1 MNTRLITR
9 QLNLN
14 SQDAIKNNSTMNSNL
29 YFNFRNIIQQS
40 DVDEI
45 SHIDFS
51 VENCQIPVSF
61 YNITTFNNKLDWN
74 GNILTITPGNYN
86 TTNLATEIIL
96 QLSNIAITD
105 VSIVLNSITGKYIF
119 TSASSNFT
127 LGYLNSTMFKI
138 LGFTNIDQVSTGFIL
153 TSEYPVNL
161 LGALKLKISSSSIN
175 IDNLDSA
182 NNGSTL
188 NTLVE
193 IPISSNNFGL
203 ILYSN
208 VSNIHSTMRQK
219 SLNGIDIL
227 IKDDNNNLVDF
238 NNIDFTM
245 SFLLKI
251 YYKINKPIINEAI
264 NKINNIELIKP
275 KDVDDMSN
283 DEILL
288 SNE

>member
-1 MNTRLITR
+1 MITR

-14 SQDAIKNNSTMNSNL
+14 SQDAIKNNGTMNSNL

-40 DVDEI
+40 NVDEI

-61 YNITTFNNKLDWN
+61 YNITNSNNILDWN
-74 GNILTITPGNYN
+74 GNILTITAGNYN
-86 TTNLATEIIL
+86 TTTLATEIINKL
-96 QLSNIAITD
+96 ATISITD
-105 VSIVLNSITGKYIF
+105 VTIVLNSTTGKFVF

-127 LGYLNSTMFKI
+127 LGYLNSTIFKVI
-138 LGFTNIDQVSTGFIL
+138 GFTNMNQVSTSFIL

-161 LGALKLKISSSSIN
+161 LGPLKLKISSGTIN
-175 IDNLDSA
+175 INNIDSG

-188 NTLVE
+188 NTLIE
-193 IPISSNNFGL
+193 IPVSSANFGL

-208 VSNIHSTMRQK
+208 VSNIHSTLNQK
-219 SLNGIDIL
+219 TLNGIDIL
-227 IKDDNNNLVDF
+227 VKDNDNNLVDF
-238 NNIDFTM
+238 NNIDFTL

-251 YYKINKPIINEAI
+251 YYKIKSIDEPIIN
-264 NKINNIELIKP
+264 KTVKKPIE
-275 KDVDDMSN
+275 DMTQ

-288 SNE
+288 DA

>member
-1 MNTRLITR
+1 MITR

-14 SQDAIKNNSTMNSNL
+14 SQDAIKNNGTMNSNL

-40 DVDEI
+40 NVDEI

-61 YNITTFNNKLDWN
+61 YNITNSNNILDWN
-74 GNILTITPGNYN
+74 GNILTITAGNYN
-86 TTNLATEIIL
+86 TTTLATEIINKL
-96 QLSNIAITD
+96 ATISITD
-105 VSIVLNSITGKYIF
+105 VTIVLNSTTGKFVF

-127 LGYLNSTMFKI
+127 LGYLNSTIFKVI
-138 LGFTNIDQVSTGFIL
+138 GFTNMNQVSTSFIL

-161 LGALKLKISSSSIN
+161 LGPLKLKISSGSISIDN
-175 IDNLDSA
+175 IDST

-188 NTLVE
+188 NTLIE
-193 IPISSNNFGL
+193 IPVSSANFGL

-208 VSNIHSTMRQK
+208 VSNIHSTLNQK
-219 SLNGIDIL
+219 TLNGIDIL
-227 IKDDNNNLVDF
+227 VKDNDNNLVDF
-238 NNIDFTM
+238 NNIDFTL

-251 YYKINKPIINEAI
+251 YYKIKSIDEPTINKTVKKPIE
-264 NKINNIELIKP
+264 
-275 KDVDDMSN
+275 DMTQ

-288 SNE
+288 DA

>member
-1 MNTRLITR
+1 MMNTRMITR

-14 SQDAIKNNSTMNSNL
+14 SQDAIKNNGTMNSNL

-40 DVDEI
+40 NVDEI

-61 YNITTFNNKLDWN
+61 YNITNSNNILDWN
-74 GNILTITPGNYN
+74 GNILTITAGNYN
-86 TTNLATEIIL
+86 TTTLATEIINKL
-96 QLSNIAITD
+96 AAISITD
-105 VSIVLNSITGKYIF
+105 VTIVLNSTTGKFVF

-127 LGYLNSTMFKI
+127 LGYLNSTIFKVI
-138 LGFTNIDQVSTGFIL
+138 GFITNMNQVSTGFVL

-161 LGALKLKISSSSIN
+161 LGPLKLKISSGSIN
-175 IDNLDSA
+175 INNIDSG

-188 NTLVE
+188 NTLIE
-193 IPISSNNFGL
+193 IPVSSANFGL

-208 VSNIHSTMRQK
+208 VSNIHSTLNQK
-219 SLNGIDIL
+219 TLNGIDIL
-227 IKDDNNNLVDF
+227 VKDNDNNLVDF
-238 NNIDFTM
+238 NNIDFTL

-251 YYKINKPIINEAI
+251 YYKIKSIDEPIIN
-264 NKINNIELIKP
+264 KPVKKPIE
-275 KDVDDMSN
+275 DMTQ

-288 SNE
+288 DA